1 MDPDAANYTLGRATE
16 ISRDEVK
23 FARFIDRLRLKFSQV
38 FLSTLEK
45 QLIMKKIITPE
56 DWDALSKTIKFRFA
70 KDNYFS
76 ELKETEI
83 LNDRLNVLNAITPY
97 AGKYYSHEW
106 IRKNILRQTDDEIEE
121 IDQQIKKED
130 VIPQYN
136 QMGGMEQQGGGF
148 GGGSSGG
155 STQQEQP
162 MPKPQTSFSQ

>member
-1 MDPDAANYTLGRATE
+1 
-16 ISRDEVK
+16 
-23 FARFIDRLRLKFSQV
+23 
-38 FLSTLEK
+38 
-45 QLIMKKIITPE
+45 
-56 DWDALSKTIKFRFA
+56 
-70 KDNYFS
+70 
-76 ELKETEI
+76 LKETEI
-83 LNDRLNVLNAITPY
+83 LQDRINVLNSIAPY

-106 IRKNILRQTDDEIEE
+106 IRKNVLRQTDDEIEE

-136 QMGGMEQQGGGF
+136 QMSAMEQQGGGF